1 MIKRMRLGA
10 LAWTGFGIV
19 SLLALALGLVG
30 LFATGKIKRGLDDVT
45 GIRVPSLQALGD
57 LMEAETGAILGER
70 GLINRRMMRRP
81 DVRSAQFAYV
91 DARWEQADKAWKK
104 LDALPMTSEE
114 DRLWKVTQSQWGEW
128 KQRHQVVRRMGD
140 EVRRMLDAGVNGEDT
155 RISRLENAMFEDSLS
170 AREAWLATNAALDDF
185 VSLVNKDAEKDAA
198 AARAVANT
206 ARVWLLIAMVGVVLL
221 SVFAGFSFS
230 QILGRHIRSVQN
242 EAEEV
247 ADAAV
252 QGKLGTRGD
261 PDRVHFEFAG
271 IIRGMNDTLDA
282 VIAPINE
289 AAGVLNRLAQNDL
302 TARVTGNYQGDHAR
316 IKEDLNRACEALH
329 GVVANITASAVQV
342 AAASQEMSAA
352 GTEAAR
358 ATEQISQ
365 TIEQV
370 ATGAGDQTQQ
380 VTHTASS
387 VDQLMQAVDQL
398 AKGAGEQAAS
408 AQEATRL
415 VAELATAVET
425 ITVGAGKQAQTV
437 EKATERVSHAGR
449 TAQEGERAVSRT
461 VEGMERIQETTAQAS
476 GRVRDLGEQS
486 QKIGEIIEVIDDIA
500 EQTNL
505 LALNAAIEA
514 ARAGE
519 HGKGFAVVADEVRK
533 LAERSGKATKEIASL
548 IAGIRAGVSQTVDA
562 MTESQ
567 SHVADGVAVAG
578 SAREALA
585 SILQGAQEVAE
596 IIAEIAVVSH
606 ETAGLAQKVSASAQ
620 VVAQSIENIAAVT
633 EEASAST
640 EEMAASAAE
649 IGQAVQAVA
658 AVSEETAAGAQEVS
672 AAAEEQTATVQQV
685 AANAQRLASIAAE
698 MQELVGQF
706 RVDDSGSATN
716 QGSRVR
722 LAA

>member
-1 MIKRMRLGA
+1 MLQRMRLGT
-10 LAWTGFGIV
+10 LAKAGFGFV
-19 SLLALALGLVG
+19 SLLALVLGATGVVATRAISRRLDQITETRVPMVHALGEL
-30 LFATGKIKRGLDDVT
+30 RD
-45 GIRVPSLQALGD
+45 
-57 LMEAETGAILGER
+57 AEVAVAEGER
-70 GLINRRMMRRP
+70 GLINRRMMSMEGVRR
-81 DVRSAQFAYV
+81 SEFAWL
-91 DARWEQADKAWKK
+91 DEHWGQADQAW
-104 LDALPMTSEE
+104 DALERLPKSAEE
-114 DRLWKVTQSQWGEW
+114 ERLWKDVGSKWADW
-128 KQRHQVVRRMGD
+128 KQGHDRVRRLAD
-140 EVRRMLDAGVNGEDT
+140 EKARLLDAGVDPADPRVARLDAPMLEGSLAT
-155 RISRLENAMFEDSLS
+155 RD
-170 AREAWLATNAALDDF
+170 AWRATNAALEE
-185 VSLVNKDAEKDAA
+185 LVALVDKNVESDAMAA
-198 AARAVANT
+198 KTVAGT
-206 ARVWLLIAMVGVVLL
+206 ARFWLWVVMPVVLL
-221 SVFAGFSFS
+221 LSTGMGLGFSGA
-230 QILGRHIRSVQN
+230 LGRHITKVQN
-242 EAEEV
+242 EAEGL

-252 QGKLGTRGD
+252 QGKLGIRGD
-261 PDRVHFEFAG
+261 PERVHFEFAG
-271 IIRGMNDTLDA
+271 IIRGMNATLDA
-282 VIAPINE
+282 VMAPVNE
-289 AAGVLNRLAQNDL
+289 VAGVLGRIAHKDL

-437 EKATERVSHAGR
+437 AKATERVSHAGR

-596 IIAEIAVVSH
+596 IISEIAVVSH

-706 RVDDSGSATN
+706 RVDDSAGTAPRRTLARRSA
-716 QGSRVR
+716 
-722 LAA
+722 